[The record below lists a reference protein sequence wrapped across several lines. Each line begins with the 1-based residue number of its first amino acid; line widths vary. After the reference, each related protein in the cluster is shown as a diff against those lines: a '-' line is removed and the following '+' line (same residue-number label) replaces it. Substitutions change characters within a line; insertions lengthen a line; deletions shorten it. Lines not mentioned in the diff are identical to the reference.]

1 MPYAFIY
8 LFAGFHLRPGQD
20 ISKNLKEVI
29 EVSFNS
35 SGAGYITGSSV
46 VMVNYINELVICDMN
61 RYR

>member
-46 VMVNYINELVICDMN
+46 VMVNYINELVI
-61 RYR
+61 